1 MRLLVSRR
9 SHPSEC
15 ESCGPTSQPRRCLHL
30 LSGVRTRPHWPS
42 HRSCRRRRRAQHEP
56 VRGRARERHPLH
68 SGAARVA
75 SALAGAETLLLSSG
89 VAEEGAPTRR
99 RARSPAV
106 RPRGV
111 RVSACGPGRR
121 GRRRHTRRRVVSR
134 IPGRLPQPSRRAGV
148 DRAPSRRPRPG
159 VADRRTPA
167 QPGHARR
174 RAAAPRTLH
183 SDVLAKPSVRRSA
196 RRAAARCGAA
206 PRCSDRRPALP
217 EESRRD
223 SAEAEADRA
232 RHHARAACVTCQ
244 CQLGEYS
251 ARSGRPR
258 RRRIR
263 LSASSSWSTSPMS
276 NHWPSKRYA

>member
-1 MRLLVSRR
+1 M
-9 SHPSEC
+9 
-15 ESCGPTSQPRRCLHL
+15 
-30 LSGVRTRPHWPS
+30 
-42 HRSCRRRRRAQHEP
+42 
-56 VRGRARERHPLH
+56 
-68 SGAARVA
+68 
-75 SALAGAETLLLSSG
+75 LASG
-89 VAEEGAPTRR
+89 VAGEGAPTRR
-99 RARSPAV
+99 RARLPAV

-111 RVSACGPGRR
+111 RVSACGPDRP

-134 IPGRLPQPSRRAGV
+134 IPGRQRPPSRRAGV
-148 DRAPSRRPRPG
+148 GRAPSKRPRPG

-174 RAAAPRTLH
+174 RAAARRTLH
-183 SDVLAKPSVRRSA
+183 SDARARPSVRRSA

-206 PRCSDRRPALP
+206 PRCSRRRPAP
-217 EESRRD
+217 PGESRRG
-223 SAEAEADRA
+223 SAEAGADRA
-232 RHHARAACVTCQ
+232 RHHARAACVTCL

-263 LSASSSWSTSPMS
+263 LSASSSWLASPMS